1 MRQLLVIFLLLTS
14 FEPAAEENKEHF
26 LTDFI
31 AGSYRLIGK
40 APDSKNTYYGTI
52 TFRKNADSLT
62 VVRTV
67 GHGVSYGKSAVEK
80 ALHGETEVLRIT
92 FREADTDYEET
103 CLISGDLDNYARLTC
118 YLYRPGVKT
127 DDPGLEAFFIKRE

>member
-1 MRQLLVIFLLLTS
+1 M
-14 FEPAAEENKEHF
+14 
-26 LTDFI
+26 
-31 AGSYRLIGK
+31 
-40 APDSKNTYYGTI
+40 
-52 TFRKNADSLT
+52 
-62 VVRTV
+62 VRTV
-67 GHGVSYGKSAVEK
+67 GHGVSYGKAAVEK
-80 ALHGETEVLRIT
+80 ALHGETEVLRII